1 MASEA
6 SPTGPTRRQV
16 EDRLEIA
23 ETRWLAADDA
33 FSLMRRLAL
42 AGKATDQE
50 LEDAGAR
57 RVSAQHEVENEYGA
71 FARLTESEL
80 AASLAALGDANVR
93 YRVALKVACGHSG
106 GTDHRC
112 DRVCGRVVVARGV
125 WLWVACG
132 GVSAI
137 AVEALDGVGGSCSNH
152 GLRQLA
158 AAVLDSAIDVARRS
172 PRRWPLTRSASDPP

>member
-16 EDRLEIA
+16 EDRLEVA

-42 AGKATDQE
+42 AGKATDRE
-50 LEDAGAR
+50 LEDARAR
-57 RVSAQHEVENEYGA
+57 RVSVRHEVENEYSA

-80 AASLAALGDANVR
+80 AASLAALGDVD
-93 YRVALKVACGHSG
+93 YGVALKVVCGHSG
-106 GTDHRC
+106 GTDCRC
-112 DRVCGRVVVARGV
+112 DRVCGRVVVSSGV

-132 GVSAI
+132 GVSAVV
-137 AVEALDGVGGSCSNH
+137 VEGLDGADGSCSSH
-152 GLRQLA
+152 GDRLLA
-158 AAVLDSAIDVARRS
+158 AADLESAIDVARRS
-172 PRRWPLTRSASDPP
+172 PRRWPLTRSAFDRG